1 MMLFF
6 IGFTVKHN
14 LIFLEGKIQDDV
26 LHKVHKQ
33 ISLTIIKKVN
43 VVLWQVKKN
52 IDLTE
57 IQRCLTS
64 GILKCFF

>member
-26 LHKVHKQ
+26 LHKVYKQ

-43 VVLWQVKKN
+43 VVLWQVKNN

-57 IQRCLTS
+57 IHIALHQE
-64 GILKCFF
+64 F